1 VQVAMECLGCMAVG
15 IRLRG
20 MGYHRLGWV
29 ARWTEGEV
37 LLVGAM
43 GYWGLWNRFVV
54 VVALC
59 PMVVLYLVVVDLY
72 LVAVAPYLSVAALY
86 LAVVVLYL
94 AAVVLCQAVVGP
106 YLAVVALYLVVAGL
120 YPAVVALYLAVVAL
134 YLAVVALYLVE
145 LQELAQGHQLLIASS
160 PQPLQFL
167 AV

>member
-1 VQVAMECLGCMAVG
+1 MVVG
-15 IRLRG
+15 IRLLG

-29 ARWTEGEV
+29 EWWTKGEV

-43 GYWGLWNRFVV
+43 GCWGLWLGDRFVV
-54 VVALC
+54 GVALC
-59 PMVVLYLVVVDLY
+59 PMVVLYPVVVDLY
-72 LVAVAPYLSVAALY
+72 LVAVAPYLPVAALHLAVVVLH

-94 AAVVLCQAVVGP
+94 AAVVLCQA
-106 YLAVVALYLVVAGL
+106 VAGL

-134 YLAVVALYLVE
+134 YLEVVALYLVE